1 MKKLEEVLQSV
12 LNWELVDM
20 TLSNRKYAGD
30 IQKIKIR
37 PVIIKDQL
45 LFQAAQY
52 TKTQV
57 FHKNI
62 EEGQIQ
68 TWVMDLIRNEFK
80 QTHIQTGDR
89 DYTILSGKKGN
100 ITVKAH
106 PLNV

>member
-68 TWVMDLIRNEFK
+68 TWVMDLISNEFK
-80 QTHIQTGDR
+80 QTHVQSGDR
-89 DYTILSGKKGN
+89 D
-100 ITVKAH
+100 
-106 PLNV
+106 